1 MKNRNEI
8 ITSIKTV
15 ASNDKTM
22 RDTIQSCLID
32 IAAHVY
38 VHGDV
43 TLYDRLFEAARASNR
58 KAMIKWVYEYGFA
71 RFDHKAGTFK
81 VNATQ
86 RKEAVFIDGDEV
98 VDYLTSQR
106 PWYESVESVQQVAS
120 SLDIAKRLESLARQ
134 IDKAKSEGRQ
144 ITFGNVKDS
153 LDTLVES
160 IQRAA

>member
-8 ITSIKTV
+8 LSTIKNV
-15 ASNDKTM
+15 AANDKKL
-22 RDTIQSCLID
+22 RDTIQSCLVD

-58 KAMIKWVYEYGFA
+58 KAMMKWVYEYGFA
-71 RFDHKAGTFK
+71 RFDHKAGAFK

-86 RKEAVFIDGDEV
+86 RKEAVFVDGDEV
-98 VDYLTSQR
+98 IEYLSSQR
-106 PWYESVESVQQVAS
+106 PWYEDVESVQQVAS
-120 SLDIAKRLESLARQ
+120 ALDVAKRLESLARQ
-134 IDKAKSEGRQ
+134 IDKAKAEGRQ
-144 ITFGNVKDS
+144 IAFGDVKGG
-153 LDTLVES
+153 LATLMDS